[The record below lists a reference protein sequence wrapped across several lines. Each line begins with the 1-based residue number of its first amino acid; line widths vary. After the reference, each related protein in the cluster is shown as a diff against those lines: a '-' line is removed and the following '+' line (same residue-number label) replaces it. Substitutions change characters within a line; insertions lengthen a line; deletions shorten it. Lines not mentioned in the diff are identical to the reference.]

1 MSAFSL
7 GLVGGG
13 RMGQMHLRAL
23 SSSNQLAVTSVVE
36 PFEAT
41 AEKLKG
47 MGYKVF
53 PNLEQLVNSEKLDGI
68 LVAAPTDRHLSVI
81 TEIANTGISI
91 LSEKPCGLNSDQ
103 ARQAGEICSKN
114 GVKLQVAYWRRF
126 IPELKEIARKIAS
139 GEIGEVHFINAT
151 QWDESPP
158 RKEFRLA
165 SGGIFVDMA
174 VHEIDQIRWL
184 TGQEVIS
191 TKTSIFPQT
200 DDSKGDT
207 DSTQSILEMS
217 GGAIGLVSLGRFH
230 PGGDLVSAEIFTS
243 KEHRRIDIV
252 NPATGEKPQLDALR
266 LQAESFA
273 NWVRGGAQEGATSA
287 DAEAALDIANQL
299 KANAGLIPT
308 GGK

>member
-1 MSAFSL
+1 MVSA
-7 GLVGGG
+7 
-13 RMGQMHLRAL
+13 
-23 SSSNQLAVTSVVE
+23 
-36 PFEAT
+36 
-41 AEKLKG
+41 
-47 MGYKVF
+47 
-53 PNLEQLVNSEKLDGI
+53 EKLDGI
-68 LVAAPTDRHLSVI
+68 LVAAPTDKHLQVI
-81 TEIANTGISI
+81 SEIAGTGLSI

-126 IPELKEIARKIAS
+126 IPELREVARKIES
-139 GEIGEVHFINAT
+139 GEIGEVHFINAS

-184 TGQEVIS
+184 TGQEVVK

-200 DDSKGDT
+200 EDSMGDT

-230 PGGDLVSAEIFTS
+230 PGGDLVSAEVFTS
-243 KEHRRIDIV
+243 KQHTRIEILT
-252 NPATGEKPQLDALR
+252 PSTGEQPQLDALR

-273 NWVRGGAQEGATSA
+273 NWVSGGPQEGATSS

-299 KANAGLIPT
+299 KSNAGLAT
-308 GGK
+308 

>member
-1 MSAFSL
+1 MSGFNL

-53 PNLEQLVNSEKLDGI
+53 PNLEQMTISEKLDGI
-68 LVAAPTDRHLSVI
+68 LVATPTDRHLQDI

-91 LSEKPCGLNSDQ
+91 LSEKPCGLTSDQ

-114 GVKLQVAYWRRF
+114 DIKLQVAYWRRF

-139 GEIGEVHFINAT
+139 GEIGEVHFINAA

-184 TGQEVIS
+184 TGQEVIR

-200 DDSKGDT
+200 EDSKGDT

-243 KEHRRIDIV
+243 KEHARIDIL
-252 NPATGEKPQLDALR
+252 NPGTGEKPQLDALR

-273 NWVRGGAQEGATSA
+273 NWVQGGAREGATSA

-299 KANAGLIPT
+299 KANVGLIST

>member
-53 PNLEQLVNSEKLDGI
+53 PNLEQLINSEKLDGI
-68 LVAAPTDRHLSVI
+68 LVAAPTNRHLQVI
-81 TEIANTGISI
+81 NEIANTGISI
-91 LSEKPCGLNSDQ
+91 LSEKPCGLNTDQ

-184 TGQEVIS
+184 TGQEVTS

-200 DDSKGDT
+200 EDSKGDT

-230 PGGDLVSAEIFTS
+230 TGGDLVSAEIFTS

-252 NPATGEKPQLDALR
+252 NPATGENPQLDALR

>member
-1 MSAFSL
+1 MSTFNL

-23 SSSNQLAVTSVVE
+23 TSSNQVAVTSVVE
-36 PFEAT
+36 PFEST
-41 AEKLKG
+41 AEKLRG
-47 MGYKVF
+47 LGYKVYS
-53 PNLEQLVNSEKLDGI
+53 NLEQMVSAEKLDGI
-68 LVAAPTDRHLSVI
+68 LVAAPTDKHLQVI
-81 TEIANTGISI
+81 SEIAGTGLSI

-126 IPELKEIARKIAS
+126 IPELREVARKIES
-139 GEIGEVHFINAT
+139 GEVHFINAS

-184 TGQEVIS
+184 TGQEVVK

-200 DDSKGDT
+200 EDSMGDT

-230 PGGDLVSAEIFTS
+230 PGGDLVSAEVFTS
-243 KEHRRIDIV
+243 KQHTRIEILT
-252 NPATGEKPQLDALR
+252 PSTGEQPQLDALR

-273 NWVRGGAQEGATSA
+273 NWVSGGPQEGATSS

-299 KANAGLIPT
+299 KSNAGLAT
-308 GGK
+308 

>member
-1 MSAFSL
+1 MAAFNL

-23 SSSNQLAVTSVVE
+23 SSSKNLTVNSVVD
-36 PFEAT
+36 PLEAT
-41 AEKLKG
+41 AGKLKG

-53 PNLEQLVNSEKLDGI
+53 PNLEQMVNSEKLEGI
-68 LVAAPTDRHLSVI
+68 LVAVPTNLHLQVI

-91 LSEKPCGLNSDQ
+91 LSEKPCGLNSNQ
-103 ARQAGEICSKN
+103 ARQAGEICSEN

-126 IPELKEIARKIAS
+126 IPELREIARKIAS
-139 GEIGEVHFINAT
+139 GEFGDVHFINAS
-151 QWDESPP
+151 QWDEAPP
-158 RKEFRLA
+158 RKEFRRA

-184 TGQEVIS
+184 SGQEVIN
-191 TKTSIFPQT
+191 TKTSIYPQT
-200 DDSKGDT
+200 EDSKGDT

-230 PGGDLVSAEIFTS
+230 AGGDFVSAEIFTS
-243 KEHRRIDIV
+243 KEHVRINIL
-252 NPATGEKPQLDALR
+252 NPGTGEKPQLDALR

-273 NWVRGGAQEGATSA
+273 NWVRGGLQEGASTL

-299 KANAGLIPT
+299 QVNAGLTPT

>member
-184 TGQEVIS
+184 TGQEVTS

-200 DDSKGDT
+200 EDSKDDT

-230 PGGDLVSAEIFTS
+230 TGGDLVSAEIFTS

-252 NPATGEKPQLDALR
+252 NPATGENPQLDALR

>member
-1 MSAFSL
+1 MSAFNL

-23 SSSNQLAVTSVVE
+23 ASSNQLAVTSVVE

-47 MGYKVF
+47 WGYKVF
-53 PNLEQLVNSEKLDGI
+53 PNLEQMVNSEKLDGI

-81 TEIANTGISI
+81 TEIANIGISI

-126 IPELKEIARKIAS
+126 IPELKEIARRISK

-165 SGGIFVDMA
+165 SSGIFVDMA

-184 TGQEVIS
+184 SGQEVIN

-200 DDSKGDT
+200 EDSKGDT

-243 KEHRRIDIV
+243 KEHTRIDIL
-252 NPATGEKPQLDALR
+252 NPGTGEKPQLVALR
-266 LQAESFA
+266 LQAESYA

>member
-1 MSAFSL
+1 MPAFNL

-23 SSSNQLAVTSVVE
+23 ASSSQLAVTSVVE
-36 PFEAT
+36 PFEDT
-41 AEKLKG
+41 AKKLTG
-47 MGYKVF
+47 MGYRVF
-53 PNLEQLVNSEKLDGI
+53 SNLEQMVNSEKLDGI
-68 LVAAPTDRHLSVI
+68 LVATPTDRHVQVI
-81 TEIANTGISI
+81 TEIAKTGISI

-103 ARQAGEICSKN
+103 AREAGEICSKN
-114 GVKLQVAYWRRF
+114 DVKLQVAYWRRF
-126 IPELKEIARKIAS
+126 VPELKEIEKKIS
-139 GEIGEVHFINAT
+139 TGEIGEVHFINAT

-200 DDSKGDT
+200 EDSKGDT
-207 DSTQSILEMS
+207 DSTQSLLGMS

-230 PGGDLVSAEIFTS
+230 AGGDLVSAEIFTS
-243 KEHRRIDIV
+243 KQHARIDIL
-252 NPATGEKPQLDALR
+252 NPATGEEPQLNALR

-273 NWVRGGAQEGATSA
+273 NWVRGGLQEGATSS
-287 DAEAALDIANQL
+287 DAEVALDIANEL
-299 KANAGLIPT
+299 KANAGLIPA

>member
-1 MSAFSL
+1 MSTFNL

-23 SSSNQLAVTSVVE
+23 TSSNQVAVTSVVE
-36 PFEAT
+36 PFEST

-47 MGYKVF
+47 LGYKVYS
-53 PNLEQLVNSEKLDGI
+53 NLEQMVSAEKLDGI
-68 LVAAPTDRHLSVI
+68 LVAAPTDKHLQVI
-81 TEIANTGISI
+81 SEIAGTGLSI

-126 IPELKEIARKIAS
+126 IPELREVARKIES
-139 GEIGEVHFINAT
+139 GEIGEVHFINAS

-184 TGQEVIS
+184 TGQEVVK

-200 DDSKGDT
+200 EDSRGDT

-230 PGGDLVSAEIFTS
+230 PGGDLVSAEVFTS
-243 KEHRRIDIV
+243 KQHTRIEILT
-252 NPATGEKPQLDALR
+252 PSTGEQPQLDALR

-273 NWVRGGAQEGATSA
+273 NWVSGGPQEGATSS

-299 KANAGLIPT
+299 KSNAGLAT
-308 GGK
+308 

>member
-1 MSAFSL
+1 MAAFNL

-23 SSSNQLAVTSVVE
+23 ASSKQLAVTSVVE

-53 PNLEQLVNSEKLDGI
+53 SNLEQMVNSEKLDGI
-68 LVAAPTDRHLSVI
+68 LVAAPTDRHLQVI
-81 TEIANTGISI
+81 TEVAETGISI
-91 LSEKPCGLNSDQ
+91 LSEKPCGLNSAQ
-103 ARQAGEICSKN
+103 AREAGEICTKN
-114 GVKLQVAYWRRF
+114 NVKLQVAYWRRF
-126 IPELKEIARKIAS
+126 IPELKEIAKKIS
-139 GEIGEVHFINAT
+139 TGEIGEVHFINAA

-184 TGQEVIS
+184 TGQEVVN

-200 DDSKGDT
+200 EDSKGDT
-207 DSTQSILEMS
+207 DSTQSLLEMA

-243 KEHRRIDIV
+243 KHHTRIDIL
-252 NPATGEKPQLDALR
+252 NSATGEEPQLNALQ

-273 NWVRGGAQEGATSA
+273 KWVKGGLQEGATSL
-287 DAEAALDIANQL
+287 DAEVALDIANQL
-299 KANAGLIPT
+299 KANAGLVPT

>member
-1 MSAFSL
+1 M
-7 GLVGGG
+7 
-13 RMGQMHLRAL
+13 
-23 SSSNQLAVTSVVE
+23 
-36 PFEAT
+36 
-41 AEKLKG
+41 
-47 MGYKVF
+47 
-53 PNLEQLVNSEKLDGI
+53 VNSEKLDGI
-68 LVAAPTDRHLSVI
+68 LVAAPTDRHLHVI
-81 TEIANTGISI
+81 TEIAYTGISI

-103 ARQAGEICSKN
+103 AQQAGEICSKN

-126 IPELKEIARKIAS
+126 IPELKEVARKIAS

-184 TGQEVIS
+184 SGQEVIS
-191 TKTSIFPQT
+191 TMTSIYPQT
-200 DDSKGDT
+200 EDSNNDT

-230 PGGDLVSAEIFTS
+230 SGGDLVSAEIFTS
-243 KEHRRIDIV
+243 KEHTRIDIL
-252 NPATGEKPQLDALR
+252 NPGTGEKPQLDALR

-299 KANAGLIPT
+299 KVNAGLIPT

>member
-1 MSAFSL
+1 MSIFKF

-23 SSSNQLAVTSVVE
+23 SASDQVSVISVVE
-36 PFEAT
+36 PFVST
-41 AEKLKG
+41 AEKLTG
-47 MGYKVF
+47 MGYRVF
-53 PNLEQLVNSEKLDGI
+53 PTLDQMVNTEKLDGI
-68 LVAAPTDRHLSVI
+68 LVATPTDQHLKVI
-81 TEIANTGISI
+81 TDISKTGLSI
-91 LSEKPCGLNSDQ
+91 LSEKPCGLTSDQ
-103 ARQAGEICSKN
+103 VREAGQITKAN

-126 IPELKEIARKIAS
+126 IPELKEIARKITS
-139 GEIGEVHFINAT
+139 GEIGEVHFVNAT

-184 TGQEVIS
+184 TRQEVIS
-191 TKTSIFPQT
+191 SKTLIFPQS

-207 DSTQSILEMS
+207 DSTQSLLEMS

-230 PGGDLVSAEIFTS
+230 PDGDLVSAEIFTS
-243 KEHRRIDIV
+243 KNHTRIDIL
-252 NPATGEKPQLDALR
+252 NPGTGEKPQLDALR

-273 NWVRGGAQEGATSA
+273 KWVNGGILEGASSA

-299 KANAGLIPT
+299 KASAGLIPT